1 MSDPISPLVAAGQ
14 VLSLTT
20 ALAKLIE
27 QSKAND
33 KNSDS
38 LAQILYHLR
47 GESIRI
53 TQELAAELRG
63 LYEVLGKEDVL
74 GKPISELTKD
84 LRWYNFVSRHR
95 LNAARDKFYEMHRLL
110 TSFLDDVT
118 AVLLCSGTMD
128 TATGAF
134 SVCDST
140 KQGLDSVISSGK
152 SVKEILGAMINAAD
166 EAQKLLQG
174 GKK

>member
-1 MSDPISPLVAAGQ
+1 MSDPISPLAAAGQ

-27 QSKAND
+27 QGKAND

-63 LYEVLGKEDVL
+63 LYEVLGKEDAL
-74 GKPISELTKD
+74 GKPIGELTKD

-95 LNAARDKFYEMHRLL
+95 LNSARDKFYEMHRLL

-134 SVCDST
+134 SASDSA

-152 SVKEILGAMINAAD
+152 PVKDILGAMIHAAD